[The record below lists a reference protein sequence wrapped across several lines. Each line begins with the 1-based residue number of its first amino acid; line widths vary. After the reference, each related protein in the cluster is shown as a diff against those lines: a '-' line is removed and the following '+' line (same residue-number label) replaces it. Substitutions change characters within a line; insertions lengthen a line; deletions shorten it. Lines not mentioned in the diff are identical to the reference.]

1 MIKSDSYHTQAVYSV
16 QSFSQS
22 NLNRVLTNPNMW
34 IKKSWI
40 VSILWEHA
48 PSSYILDPPWQK
60 PSERLPPIAPHLLPP
75 SFTNYKLFI
84 LFILSI
90 LVQTFTLSHP
100 PPLCQVSI
108 SVSELT
114 RFASRFSSS
123 PPQAGAA
130 SKISVYRIQEEK
142 LKLYPGLFS
151 EEGIS
156 SLKWSPNNWKTNN
169 TFLLPRSSFCDVGF
183 GRAQIPDLVTP
194 SLDAFLVVRIMSVS
208 C

>member
-114 RFASRFSSS
+114 RFPSRFSSS

-156 SLKWSPNNWKTNN
+156 SLKWSPNNWTNK
-169 TFLLPRSSFCDVGF
+169 
-183 GRAQIPDLVTP
+183 
-194 SLDAFLVVRIMSVS
+194 
-208 C
+208 